1 MFKLSASLPEGKELK
16 TRIFDTLAS
25 QCYDCIENLGT
36 PLPRLAME
44 ETTGIYLA
52 LFFICLLI
60 AAFFCSAETAFVS
73 IQRLRL
79 EHLVRTNHPKAKTV
93 ARILE
98 NPEKLLATVLFGIN
112 LFETAV
118 ATLGTVIAVTVWE
131 QNLGLAL
138 ATIII
143 TVITLIFAEL
153 IPKSLAVRHSE
164 RLALLYAGPIEVISY
179 ILYPFVYVLNHIGI
193 RFTRLAGEETS
204 LKPIV
209 SEEELHTAIEV
220 GEEQGIW
227 EEGQAE
233 MLHKAFEFAD
243 RPVKE
248 VMQPRTEVAWLKQG
262 ATLAEFLEA
271 YRRFP
276 YSRFPV
282 YRDTIDDVI
291 GVISI
296 KDVLMAQ
303 ANNSLTKDS
312 RLDDLVRPVHFVPE
326 TKKLGELLAEMRDHN
341 YHMVIVVDEYGGVV
355 GVATLEHLT
364 AEIMGKI
371 GDELASK
378 KKDFVTIDANTFE
391 IDAGLRIEDVNEEL
405 ELNLPPGDY
414 ETVAGFILSHLGRI
428 PKQGEH
434 LQYKDLKLTILEM
447 RGRKIE
453 RILITKE
460 RDATSADKV

>member
-1 MFKLSASLPEGKELK
+1 VASS
-16 TRIFDTLAS
+16 IFDTPAS
-25 QCYDCIENLGT
+25 QCYDGIDNLVI
-36 PLPRLAME
+36 RLTRLHME
-44 ETTGIYLA
+44 DTTGIYLV
-52 LFFICLLI
+52 LFFVCLLI
-60 AAFFCSAETAFVS
+60 AAFFCSAETAFIS

-79 EHLVRTNHPKAKTV
+79 EHLVRTNHPKAKVV

-98 NPEKLLATVLFGIN
+98 NPEKFLATVLFGIN

-118 ATLGTVIAVTVWE
+118 ATLGTIIAVSVWE
-131 QNLGLAL
+131 QNLALAL
-138 ATIII
+138 ATVII
-143 TVITLIFAEL
+143 TVITLVFAEL
-153 IPKSLAVRHSE
+153 IPKSLAVRFSE
-164 RLALLYAGPIEVISY
+164 RLALLYAGPIEVVSY
-179 ILYPFVYVLNHIGI
+179 IFYPFVYVLNHIGI
-193 RFTRLAGEETS
+193 RFTRLAGEDTE

-209 SEEELHTAIEV
+209 SEEELHTAITM

-227 EEGQAE
+227 EEDEAE
-233 MLHKAFEFAD
+233 MIRKAFEFAD

-262 ATLAEFLEA
+262 STLADFLEA
-271 YRRFP
+271 YRCFP

-282 YRDTIDDVI
+282 YKDTIDEVI

-303 ANNSLTKDS
+303 ASNSLTKDS
-312 RLDDLVRPVHFVPE
+312 LLDELVRPVHFVPE
-326 TKKLGELLAEMRDHN
+326 TKKLGELLAEMRDNN

-391 IDAGLRIEDVNEEL
+391 IDAGLRIEEVNEEL
-405 ELNLPPGDY
+405 ELDLPPGDY
-414 ETVAGFILSHLGRI
+414 ETIAGFILSHLGRI

-434 LQYKDLKLTILEM
+434 LKYKDMKLTILEM
-447 RGRKIE
+447 RGRKVE

-460 RDATSADKV
+460 RDAALPGKV